1 MFERFTDRARHVVVL
16 AQDEARLLKHPSIGT
31 EHLLLGL
38 LREDDGLAVQ
48 VLLAAGAAPG
58 DIRTQVLARVRAGQQ
73 APSGHIPFTP
83 QAKKALELSLR
94 ESMQLGD
101 DYIGTEHLLLG
112 LAREEHG
119 VASQVL
125 TAQNTGLIVIR
136 REVSRLRS
144 SDTEPEP
151 MPPGAL
157 TGGSRAASERVSR
170 VALAGQNARL
180 DEALSRLDAII
191 ERLAAVEAAVERITG
206 AAQAGHTRDAG
217 EAVQQAWEAA
227 EAAERTG
234 EPDEPGAEPTGSV
247 AEPGG

>member
-16 AQDEARLLKHPSIGT
+16 AQDEARLLKHEYIGT

-38 LREDDGLAVQ
+38 LREEDGLAIQ
-48 VLLAAGAAPG
+48 VLQAAGAAPG
-58 DIRTQVLARVRAGQQ
+58 DTRTRVLARMRAGQKT
-73 APSGHIPFTP
+73 PSGHIPFTP

-101 DYIGTEHLLLG
+101 NYIGTEHLLLG
-112 LAREEHG
+112 LAREGHG

-125 TAQNTGLIVIR
+125 TAQNTGLMVLR

-157 TGGSRAASERVSR
+157 TGGSRGAAERVSR
-170 VALAGQNARL
+170 VALAGQSARL
-180 DEALSRLDAII
+180 DEVISRLDAIS
-191 ERLAAVEAAVERITG
+191 ERLAVVELALGIGREG
-206 AAQAGHTRDAG
+206 ADKETG
-217 EAVQQAWEAA
+217 EA
-227 EAAERTG
+227 
-234 EPDEPGAEPTGSV
+234 PD
-247 AEPGG
+247 GGT